1 MDVLQWKCICRAFF
15 CIKADRDALNRA
27 DVIDGTLLSKYASV
41 IWRLVLSIETGVIG
55 VGIFWI
61 NASFFSR

>member
-15 CIKADRDALNRA
+15 RIKADRDALNRA
-27 DVIDGTLLSKYASV
+27 DVINGTLLVEIRQRDMAAG
-41 IWRLVLSIETGVIG
+41 LIG

>member
-15 CIKADRDALNRA
+15 RIKADRDALNRA
-27 DVIDGTLLSKYASV
+27 DVIDGTLLVEIRQRDMA
-41 IWRLVLSIETGVIG
+41 VIG

>member
-15 CIKADRDALNRA
+15 RIKADRDALNRA
-27 DVIDGTLLSKYASV
+27 DVIDGTLLVEIRQRDMAAGF
-41 IWRLVLSIETGVIG
+41 INRDGCDR